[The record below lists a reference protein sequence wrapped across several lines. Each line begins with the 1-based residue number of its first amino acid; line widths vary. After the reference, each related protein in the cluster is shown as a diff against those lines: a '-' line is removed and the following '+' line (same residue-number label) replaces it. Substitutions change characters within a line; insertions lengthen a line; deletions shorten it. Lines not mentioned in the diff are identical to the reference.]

1 MVSALAWY
9 SRTMRRADR
18 LLQIIQI
25 LRRNRNPVSGEKIAL
40 ECEVSLRTIYRDIE
54 TLMADRVPIRGEAG
68 VGYILEDGYDLPPL
82 MFKPDEIEAI
92 ILGLQWVKRRGD
104 KELIRA
110 ADDSIAKIGA
120 VLPKNLKPILF
131 DTGLVVPPNSEIAKD
146 NIDIAAIRRA
156 IREQWK
162 VEIEYLDENLSK
174 SHRVIWPI
182 AIAYFDKQ
190 RLIIAWCE
198 LRNDFR
204 SFRTDRAK
212 SLSITHERYK
222 GNRKTLLSDYIA
234 QIKLKYRIK
243 NSQMKI

>member
-1 MVSALAWY
+1 
-9 SRTMRRADR
+9 MRRADR

-25 LRRNRNPVSGEKIAL
+25 LRRNRNPVSGEKIAM

-92 ILGLQWVKRRGD
+92 VLGLQWVKKRAD
-104 KELIRA
+104 IDLIRA
-110 ADDSIAKIGA
+110 ADDAIAKIGA

-131 DTGLVVPPNSEIAKD
+131 EAGLVVPPNSQIAKD
-146 NIDIAAIRRA
+146 NINIAEIRLA
-156 IREQWK
+156 IREQYK
-162 VEIEYLDENLSK
+162 VELVYEDDK
-174 SHRVIWPI
+174 GKTTKRMIWPI
-182 AIAYFDKQ
+182 AIAYFDRQ

-204 SFRTDRAK
+204 SFRTDRAISARTSGEKYKKNRK
-212 SLSITHERYK
+212 SL
-222 GNRKTLLSDYIA
+222 
-234 QIKLKYRIK
+234 LKDFIE
-243 NSQMKI
+243 QMRNKYQNLKD